1 MKNAKE
7 IFEADNELMES
18 ASLYAD
24 EKLAEVLAEHKKR
37 KIKLIKTGGIMI
49 LISII
54 MVFATRSWFT
64 MSKEVEGTGANMTAS
79 DSLFEIK
86 TSGQTGL
93 YDSYI
98 SRVNPNFTN
107 ALQTSNSNQQITWHL
122 TKTNISNTDG
132 NMENLYTGEGPANLS
147 EITKLESPD
156 YGLSPGDYGTL
167 KFTIVPK
174 TNEAISLDIN
184 LDMSCFKTEY
194 YESGSQAGYQKD
206 VFTKI
211 ADNANNHKI
220 IQYANSHISFYYKAD
235 ENNDDVPE
243 MHLVKNGV
251 FSVENI
257 TGETEV
263 TIFWAWAKNLVNI
276 IDANVD
282 GLEPSG
288 SVELRDAFFLN
299 PSSFLEDISGT
310 ETFSSITISSS
321 VENYSGA
328 VSEKVAYLTAN
339 ANRAAYSSYKSM
351 YNNADQ
357 TIGDEV
363 GYIMLTTTINLKTD

>member
-98 SRVNPNFTN
+98 SRVNPNFTS

-132 NMENLYTGEGPANLS
+132 NMENLYTGEGTANLS
-147 EITKLESPD
+147 EITKLESSE

-174 TNEAISLDIN
+174 TNEPISLDVN

-220 IQYANSHISFYYKAD
+220 IQYANSHISFY
-235 ENNDDVPE
+235 
-243 MHLVKNGV
+243 
-251 FSVENI
+251 
-257 TGETEV
+257 
-263 TIFWAWAKNLVNI
+263 
-276 IDANVD
+276 
-282 GLEPSG
+282 
-288 SVELRDAFFLN
+288 
-299 PSSFLEDISGT
+299 
-310 ETFSSITISSS
+310 
-321 VENYSGA
+321 
-328 VSEKVAYLTAN
+328 
-339 ANRAAYSSYKSM
+339 
-351 YNNADQ
+351 
-357 TIGDEV
+357 
-363 GYIMLTTTINLKTD
+363 